1 MSETQKQTEAAG
13 SQHALVRPWDRTL
26 VGNVIANC
34 RQQIEKLR
42 MSMPANVA
50 FALSRA
56 DRELADAQAWV
67 SLLPPNAQRS
77 ATPEDKQ

>member
-1 MSETQKQTEAAG
+1 MSETKKQATAAG
-13 SQHALVRPWDRTL
+13 SQDALVRPWDRTL

-42 MSMPANVA
+42 MNMPENVA

-56 DRELADAQAWV
+56 DRELADAQAWI
-67 SLLPPNAQRS
+67 SLLPPNAPRS
-77 ATPEDKQ
+77 ATEGRS